1 MMTWTKQF
9 TQSPDGL
16 YHAVLSALPALEAEA
31 LTWQRVDIAL
41 AGATPGAQAAFTGL
55 KKWLA
60 QQKAAPDL
68 RFTQLPNNTTTPTG
82 LITAGTGGLY
92 GASTTARLYGVYI
105 KKTAVA
111 GSTLASYL
119 KLFDD
124 GTDGAV
130 SGMTAASRLVIPL
143 GAVSSGAPGTIY
155 EGIFLSPNGFALANG
170 LRFSLVTLADTFT
183 ISAVAD
189 GGDGFCLTTP

>member
-1 MMTWTKQF
+1 MNWTKQF

-16 YHAVLSALPALEAEA
+16 LHAVLAALPALEAEA
-31 LTWQRVDIAL
+31 LTWQRVDMMML
-41 AGATPGAQAAFTGL
+41 AATPGAAFAFQGL

-60 QQKAAPDL
+60 QQKATPDL
-68 RFTQLPNNTTTPTG
+68 RFTNLPNNTTSPSG
-82 LITAGTGGLY
+82 LITASTGGLY
-92 GASTTARLYGVYI
+92 GATTTARLYGVYI
-105 KKTAVA
+105 RKTTVA
-111 GSTLASYL
+111 GSANPSYL

-143 GAVSSGAPGTIY
+143 GAVSSALPGTLY
-155 EGIFLSPNGFALANG
+155 EGLAIFPNGFPLAAG
-170 LRFSLVTLADTFT
+170 LRFALVTAADTFT
-183 ISAVAD
+183 ISAAAD

>member
-1 MMTWTKQF
+1 MKWMQQF

-16 YHAVLSALPALEAEA
+16 LHAVLPALPALEAEA

-41 AGATPGAQAAFTGL
+41 ATASPAAQFAFGAL

-60 QQKAAPDL
+60 QQKSAPDL
-68 RFTQLPNNTTTPTG
+68 RYTPLANNNVTPYG

-92 GASTTARLYGVYI
+92 GATTTARLFGVYI
-105 KKTAVA
+105 RKTAVP
-111 GSTLASYL
+111 GSALASYL

-143 GAVSSGAPGTIY
+143 GAVSSAVPGTLQ
-155 EGIFLSPNGFALANG
+155 EGLYISPSGFPLAAG

-183 ISAVAD
+183 ISAAAD
-189 GGDGFCLTTP
+189 GGDGFALTTP